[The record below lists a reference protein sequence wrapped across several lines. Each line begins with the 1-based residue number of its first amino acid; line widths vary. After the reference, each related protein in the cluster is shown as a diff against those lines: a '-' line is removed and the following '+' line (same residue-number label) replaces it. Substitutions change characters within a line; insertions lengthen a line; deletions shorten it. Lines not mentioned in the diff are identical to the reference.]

1 MPISSILSTIGRVV
15 ALMLAGLLAGSM
27 FGIWRGY
34 DLAQYSPAAFLEVHQ
49 GAVRG
54 LNTLLPAIAIIGLV
68 LIVLLAALAR
78 ARPSVL
84 WLYIAAAILVAIGGL
99 ITRLANQPINEIVM
113 GWTATTMPDNWT
125 MLRDQWWNWHQLR
138 LGATILAELALI
150 AAIFADRG
158 A

>member
-1 MPISSILSTIGRVV
+1 MPILSTLSTASQGLALLLIGLV
-15 ALMLAGLLAGSM
+15 AGSM

-34 DLAQYSPAAFLEVHQ
+34 DLAQYSPTAFLEVHQ

-54 LNTLLPAIAIIGLV
+54 LNTLLPAMAIVGLV
-68 LIVLLAALAR
+68 LIVLLAVLAR

-84 WLYIAAAILVAIGGL
+84 WLYVAAAILVVIGGL